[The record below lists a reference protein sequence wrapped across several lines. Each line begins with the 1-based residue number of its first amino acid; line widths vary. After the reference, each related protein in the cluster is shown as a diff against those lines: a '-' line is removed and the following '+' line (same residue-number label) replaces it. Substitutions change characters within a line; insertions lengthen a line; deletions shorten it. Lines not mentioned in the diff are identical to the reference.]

1 MNFTDQQIEQAFD
14 SLPDVTQD
22 MLFTPE
28 TENTVQ
34 KIGIQVGLLSEQLE
48 ALTSATNFAIMGL
61 LSEPDLETE
70 IKNNFHF
77 SDTQTKDLVQKISTE
92 ILAPINSLRLKALA
106 EQKANEE
113 KEKLEALEDE
123 ADKQLL
129 SGIEAEPQEAP
140 SEYSSEAPVA
150 PPAPVIQ
157 PAPPAPPRVW
167 EKTPD
172 IAPDNLPTEETTESF
187 LPNLTPKTVSQTPSD
202 GVHPFEQKMKQVF
215 TGSIPANGDLVLE
228 TPSPS
233 PTQTL
238 PEQKLVAQAPRPA
251 DPYREPIE

>member
-1 MNFTDQQIEQAFD
+1 MDNTIFQDIKAQSQKLPQEVRTFIASSGWDKTIEEILTKFNLSEETQGIFRNEVLLVIVGIVHPDEFRGELADQLGAYD
-14 SLPDVTQD
+14 
-22 MLFTPE
+22 
-28 TENTVQ
+28 ENTDSIASEIDE
-34 KIGIQVGLLSEQLE
+34 KIFAPIRPALIAFFESEQSKE
-48 ALTSATNFAIMGL
+48 GG
-61 LSEPDLETE
+61 E
-70 IKNNFHF
+70 
-77 SDTQTKDLVQKISTE
+77 
-92 ILAPINSLRLKALA
+92 
-106 EQKANEE
+106 EE
-113 KEKLEALEDE
+113 KAV
-123 ADKQLL
+123 
-129 SGIEAEPQEAP
+129 SAP
-140 SEYSSEAPVA
+140 SEALLA